1 MKGLKLDRL
10 SERQQVL
17 AVILLAGML
26 IFALWFF
33 LLLPLNRQRHRLER
47 DIGEMTDYLAR
58 KNYLLPEDVLG
69 KTKSKAYDF
78 NRNIHDD
85 WLSLMNRMAAFP
97 NQDRLAESSVNRID
111 FKVALF
117 QVRQRLLGKSRALGI
132 DLPRDLGM
140 EETVASN
147 EDARRL
153 MLHLRAVEKLADLA
167 LDLKISR
174 LRYLEPLAPIQ
185 HKAGTDQVYIEE
197 YPVRVDFDGTI
208 ENVYSLF
215 TSILDPA
222 HVFVVKHFR
231 VENPGGGEGEKLRV
245 SAVLSALLFVKD
257 PDEVIPAPRKSS
269 DWVPPM
275 GH

>member
-1 MKGLKLDRL
+1 MKLDRI

-17 AVILLAGML
+17 AVIMMAGML

-47 DIGEMTDYLAR
+47 DIEEMTGYLAR

-78 NRNIHDD
+78 NRSIHDD
-85 WLSLMNRMAAFP
+85 WLELMSRMAAFP
-97 NQDRLAESSVNRID
+97 NQEMLAGSSVNRID

-117 QVRQRLLGKSRALGI
+117 QVRHRLLGKSRSMGI
-132 DLPRDLGM
+132 ELPRDLGI
-140 EETVASN
+140 EETVAGN

-153 MLHLRAVEKLADLA
+153 MLQLRAVEKLADLA
-167 LDLKISR
+167 LDLKINR
-174 LRYLEPLAPIQ
+174 LRYLEPMPPVQ
-185 HKAGTDQVYIEE
+185 HRAGNDQVYIEE
-197 YPVRVDFDGTI
+197 YPVRMDFDGTLD
-208 ENVYSLF
+208 NVYSLF
-215 TSILDPA
+215 KAILDPA

-231 VENPGGGEGEKLRV
+231 LENPGPGDGDRLRV
-245 SAVLSALLFVKD
+245 SAVLSALLFVQD
-257 PDEVIPAPRKSS
+257 PDAVIPAPKKSS

>member
-1 MKGLKLDRL
+1 LKLDRI

-17 AVILLAGML
+17 AVIMMAGML

-47 DIGEMTDYLAR
+47 DIEEMTGYLAR

-69 KTKSKAYDF
+69 KTKSKACDF

-85 WLSLMNRMAAFP
+85 WLELMSRMAAFP
-97 NQDRLAESSVNRID
+97 NQEMLAGSSVNRID

-117 QVRQRLLGKSRALGI
+117 QVRHRLLGKSRSMGI
-132 DLPRDLGM
+132 ELPRDLGI
-140 EETVASN
+140 EETVAGN

-153 MLHLRAVEKLADLA
+153 MLQLRAVEKLADLA
-167 LDLKISR
+167 LDLKINR
-174 LRYLEPLAPIQ
+174 LRYLEPMPPVQ
-185 HKAGTDQVYIEE
+185 HRAGNDQVYIEE
-197 YPVRVDFDGTI
+197 YPVRMDFDGTLD
-208 ENVYSLF
+208 NVYSLF
-215 TSILDPA
+215 KAILDPA

-231 VENPGGGEGEKLRV
+231 LENPGPGDGDRLRV
-245 SAVLSALLFVKD
+245 SAVLSALLFVQD
-257 PDEVIPAPRKSS
+257 PDAVIPAPKKSS